1 MFVGFLFPLLQISN
15 ERNKKRS
22 LVGYVKCFSSNEKAR
37 ELFKN
42 NNAFNDIRSFV
53 VTKKVS

>member
-1 MFVGFLFPLLQISN
+1 MEKLIRKINN
-15 ERNKKRS
+15 EKTKKRS

-42 NNAFNDIRSFV
+42 NKAFNDIRSFV

>member
-1 MFVGFLFPLLQISN
+1 MEKLIRKISSEKN
-15 ERNKKRS
+15 RKRS

-42 NNAFNDIRSFV
+42 NKAFNDIRSFV

>member
-1 MFVGFLFPLLQISN
+1 MEKLIRKISSEKN
-15 ERNKKRS
+15 RKRS

-42 NNAFNDIRSFV
+42 NKARECFSRFIFNYF
-53 VTKKVS
+53 